1 MEWHATG
8 SMFIEHCSCW
18 YWSSR
23 FQYSRTE
30 KRLETSKKFG
40 ATISLNRHIMSV
52 EEIKKVVINLTQGRG
67 VDYAIEAVGKP
78 SVTKEGLQLVRN
90 GRVYLS

>member
-1 MEWHATG
+1 
-8 SMFIEHCSCW
+8 
-18 YWSSR
+18 
-23 FQYSRTE
+23 
-30 KRLETSKKFG
+30 
-40 ATISLNRHIMSV
+40 MSV

-67 VDYAIEAVGKP
+67 VDYAIEVVGKP

>member
-8 SMFIEHCSCW
+8 SMFIEHCNCW
-18 YWSSR
+18 YWRSR

-30 KRLETSKKFG
+30 KKLEMAKKFG
-40 ATISLNRHIMSV
+40 ATITLNRHIMSV

>member
-1 MEWHATG
+1 M
-8 SMFIEHCSCW
+8 
-18 YWSSR
+18 
-23 FQYSRTE
+23 
-30 KRLETSKKFG
+30 SKKFG
-40 ATISLNRHIMSV
+40 VTITLNRYIMSV

>member
-1 MEWHATG
+1 M
-8 SMFIEHCSCW
+8 
-18 YWSSR
+18 
-23 FQYSRTE
+23 
-30 KRLETSKKFG
+30 SKKFG
-40 ATISLNRHIMSV
+40 VTITLNRYIMSV
-52 EEIKKVVINLTQGRG
+52 EEIKKVVINLTQGRE

>member
-1 MEWHATG
+1 
-8 SMFIEHCSCW
+8 
-18 YWSSR
+18 
-23 FQYSRTE
+23 
-30 KRLETSKKFG
+30 
-40 ATISLNRHIMSV
+40 MSV